1 MAEEL
6 DRRGAIVEEL
16 LDTIKGQHSEDVLH
30 EQKMQSVQNT
40 VDMLQKEVQMLES
53 RLYVG
58 RRSLSPPFSSS

>member
-1 MAEEL
+1 M
-6 DRRGAIVEEL
+6 EEL

-58 RRSLSPPFSSS
+58 RRSSSFFFLAVCLLFSTYFEF